1 MTEIQLTCKDAI
13 EVLAEYLET
22 SLGPELVAALERH
35 LHDCR
40 PCLAYLKTY
49 KKTRTLAGEVGR
61 VEMPDEMKR
70 RLHRL
75 LLEQLSRGVSG

>member
-1 MTEIQLTCKDAI
+1 MTETRLTCKDAI
-13 EVLAEYLET
+13 EVLADYLET

-40 PCLAYLKTY
+40 ACLAYLNTY

-70 RLHRL
+70 RLRQL
-75 LLEQLSRGVSG
+75 LLEQLSRGSSG

>member
-1 MTEIQLTCKDAI
+1 MTETRLTCKDAI
-13 EVLAEYLET
+13 ALLAEYLET

-40 PCLAYLKTY
+40 ACLAYLNTY

-75 LLEQLSRGVSG
+75 LLEQLSRGAAD

>member
-1 MTEIQLTCKDAI
+1 MTETRLTCKDAI
-13 EVLAEYLET
+13 ELLAEYLET
-22 SLGPELVAALERH
+22 TLDPELVAALERH

-40 PCLAYLKTY
+40 ACLAYLSTY

-75 LLEQLSRGVSG
+75 LLEQLGRAPSA